1 MKTCL
6 IEQCIILCYAY
17 AMDKPRDD
25 QGLLE
30 EMIEN
35 KREPHKNNCQNTLW
49 GGVNTHNFGGQK
61 FFF

>member
-6 IEQCIILCYAY
+6 IEQCIILCYAYAY

-35 KREPHKNNCQNTLW
+35 KQEAP
-49 GGVNTHNFGGQK
+49 
-61 FFF
+61 